1 MKELFGPVVTAMW
14 QKCELCKKEGEAFNF
29 CLPRRPGYHGNPFYS
44 STSQG
49 FAAGRGQHTGT
60 RVFHHAKCSKPT
72 VRVSQQR
79 PTVGG
84 RRSIRPRSTSL
95 VAERSSKHLACPL
108 LGGAQIPPPLLKT
121 YPLGSASFLCVHSQE
136 RWKGYFLV
144 SKKVCGG
151 RDAPHSEPK
160 GPQEL
165 SEEVHVPY
173 AYTQCAV
180 SLYSSR

>member
-108 LGGAQIPPPLLKT
+108 LGGAQIPPPPPPKNL
-121 YPLGSASFLCVHSQE
+121 PLGQRLIPMRPLTGKMEGVLPGFQKSVWGE
-136 RWKGYFLV
+136 G
-144 SKKVCGG
+144 
-151 RDAPHSEPK
+151 
-160 GPQEL
+160 
-165 SEEVHVPY
+165 
-173 AYTQCAV
+173 CAAF
-180 SLYSSR
+180 